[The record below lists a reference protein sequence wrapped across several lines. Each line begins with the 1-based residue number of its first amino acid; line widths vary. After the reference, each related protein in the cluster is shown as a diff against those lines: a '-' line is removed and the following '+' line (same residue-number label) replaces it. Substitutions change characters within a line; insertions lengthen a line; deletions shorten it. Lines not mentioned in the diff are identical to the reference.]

1 MSTEVSLQQ
10 IAESVTKS
18 VLNAND
24 KDLEGFQR
32 LMDET
37 IKVRESHRN
46 LQRLLKS
53 FFFYDSTFIT
63 IKAVE
68 NQQLFLF

>member
-32 LMDET
+32 LIDET

-46 LQRLLKS
+46 LQKLLKS
-53 FFFYDSTFIT
+53 YSTSMI
-63 IKAVE
+63 
-68 NQQLFLF
+68 QRS

>member
-1 MSTEVSLQQ
+1 MERWSFFMSTEVSLQQ

-32 LMDET
+32 LIDET

-46 LQRLLKS
+46 LQKLLKS
-53 FFFYDSTFIT
+53 YSTSMI
-63 IKAVE
+63 
-68 NQQLFLF
+68 QRS

>member
-1 MSTEVSLQQ
+1 MERWSFFMSTEVSLQQ

-53 FFFYDSTFIT
+53 YSSSMI
-63 IKAVE
+63 
-68 NQQLFLF
+68 QRS

>member
-24 KDLEGFQR
+24 KDL
-32 LMDET
+32 
-37 IKVRESHRN
+37 
-46 LQRLLKS
+46 
-53 FFFYDSTFIT
+53 
-63 IKAVE
+63 KASKD
-68 NQQLFLF
+68 

>member
-1 MSTEVSLQQ
+1 MSTDVSLQQ

-24 KDLEGFQR
+24 KDLEGFQK
-32 LMDET
+32 LIDET

-46 LQRLLKS
+46 LQRMLKN
-53 FFFYDSTFIT
+53 YSTSMI
-63 IKAVE
+63 
-68 NQQLFLF
+68 QRS

>member
-46 LQRLLKS
+46 LQKLLKS
-53 FFFYDSTFIT
+53 YASSMI
-63 IKAVE
+63 
-68 NQQLFLF
+68 QRS

>member
-24 KDLEGFQR
+24 KVLEGFQR
-32 LMDET
+32 LIDET

-46 LQRLLKS
+46 LQKLLKS
-53 FFFYDSTFIT
+53 YSTSMI
-63 IKAVE
+63 
-68 NQQLFLF
+68 QRS

>member
-1 MSTEVSLQQ
+1 MVVFFMSAEVSLQQ

-32 LMDET
+32 LIDET

-46 LQRLLKS
+46 LQKLLKS
-53 FFFYDSTFIT
+53 YSTSMI
-63 IKAVE
+63 
-68 NQQLFLF
+68 QRS

>member
-1 MSTEVSLQQ
+1 MSTEVTLQQ

-32 LMDET
+32 LIDET

-53 FFFYDSTFIT
+53 YSSSMI
-63 IKAVE
+63 
-68 NQQLFLF
+68 QRS

>member
-24 KDLEGFQR
+24 KDLEGFQK
-32 LMDET
+32 LIDET

-46 LQRLLKS
+46 LQKLLKS
-53 FFFYDSTFIT
+53 YSSSMI
-63 IKAVE
+63 
-68 NQQLFLF
+68 QRS

>member
-1 MSTEVSLQQ
+1 MSAEVSLQQ

-32 LMDET
+32 LIDET

-46 LQRLLKS
+46 LQKLLKS
-53 FFFYDSTFIT
+53 YSTSMI
-63 IKAVE
+63 
-68 NQQLFLF
+68 QRS

>member
-1 MSTEVSLQQ
+1 MERWSFFMSAEVTLQQ

-53 FFFYDSTFIT
+53 YSSSVI
-63 IKAVE
+63 
-68 NQQLFLF
+68 QRS

>member
-53 FFFYDSTFIT
+53 YSTSMI
-63 IKAVE
+63 
-68 NQQLFLF
+68 QRS

>member
-1 MSTEVSLQQ
+1 MVVFFMSTEVSLQQ

-32 LMDET
+32 LIDET

-46 LQRLLKS
+46 LQKLLKS
-53 FFFYDSTFIT
+53 YSTSMI
-63 IKAVE
+63 
-68 NQQLFLF
+68 QRS

>member
-1 MSTEVSLQQ
+1 MSTDISLQQ

-24 KDLEGFQR
+24 KDLEGFQK
-32 LMDET
+32 LIDET

-46 LQRLLKS
+46 LQKMLKN
-53 FFFYDSTFIT
+53 YSTSMI
-63 IKAVE
+63 
-68 NQQLFLF
+68 QRS

>member
-18 VLNAND
+18 VLNSND

-32 LMDET
+32 LIDET

-46 LQRLLKS
+46 LQKLLKS
-53 FFFYDSTFIT
+53 YSTSMI
-63 IKAVE
+63 
-68 NQQLFLF
+68 QRS

>member
-1 MSTEVSLQQ
+1 MVVVMSTDVSLQQ

-24 KDLEGFQR
+24 KDLEGFQK
-32 LMDET
+32 LIDET

-46 LQRLLKS
+46 LQRMLKN
-53 FFFYDSTFIT
+53 YSTSI
-63 IKAVE
+63 I
-68 NQQLFLF
+68 QRS

>member
-53 FFFYDSTFIT
+53 YSSSMI
-63 IKAVE
+63 
-68 NQQLFLF
+68 QRS

>member
-1 MSTEVSLQQ
+1 MERWSLLMSTEVSLQQ

-24 KDLEGFQR
+24 KDLEGFQK
-32 LMDET
+32 LIDET

-46 LQRLLKS
+46 LQKLLKS
-53 FFFYDSTFIT
+53 YSSSMI
-63 IKAVE
+63 
-68 NQQLFLF
+68 QRS

>member
-1 MSTEVSLQQ
+1 VVVFFISAEVSLQQ
-10 IAESVTKS
+10 IAVSVTKS

-32 LMDET
+32 LIDET

-46 LQRLLKS
+46 LQKLLKS
-53 FFFYDSTFIT
+53 YSTSMI
-63 IKAVE
+63 
-68 NQQLFLF
+68 QRS

>member
-1 MSTEVSLQQ
+1 MNTEVTLQQ

-32 LMDET
+32 LIDET

-53 FFFYDSTFIT
+53 YSSSMI
-63 IKAVE
+63 
-68 NQQLFLF
+68 QRS

>member
-1 MSTEVSLQQ
+1 MSSEISLQQ

-24 KDLEGFQR
+24 KDLEGFQK
-32 LMDET
+32 LIDET

-46 LQRLLKS
+46 LQRMLKNYS
-53 FFFYDSTFIT
+53 SSMI
-63 IKAVE
+63 
-68 NQQLFLF
+68 QRS

>member
-1 MSTEVSLQQ
+1 MERWSFFMSTEVSLQQ

-18 VLNAND
+18 VLNSND

-32 LMDET
+32 LIDET

-46 LQRLLKS
+46 LQKLLKS
-53 FFFYDSTFIT
+53 YSTSMI
-63 IKAVE
+63 
-68 NQQLFLF
+68 QRS

>member
-1 MSTEVSLQQ
+1 MERWSLLMNTEVSLQQ

-24 KDLEGFQR
+24 KDLEGFQK
-32 LMDET
+32 LIDET

-46 LQRLLKS
+46 LQKLLKS
-53 FFFYDSTFIT
+53 YSSSMI
-63 IKAVE
+63 
-68 NQQLFLF
+68 QRS